1 MRFVFLKINLI
12 ISINICIYIFFFI
25 FLFTLFYSCAFG
37 MLFASLPVL
46 HFRLGFS
53 HFDHYFVVF
62 HFSQGLKNGK
72 KKLPKKKQQENS
84 DTHTRAKSHPHI
96 RTHTHARTRTHTH
109 TLKNAHAAEKKYE
122 QFFFI
127 FLVIFCIQ
135 ISWCVKF
142 IIYVYFKSGFRFLLH
157 YSWDFVQDGACKT
170 LRKIYDFLSEE
181 LALFSVSIVC
191 D

>member
-1 MRFVFLKINLI
+1 MY
-12 ISINICIYIFFFI
+12 IYIFFYFFI
-25 FLFTLFYSCAFG
+25 YSFLLLCVWHAFCIIARFTFSPWLLAFRSLFCCISFQPG
-37 MLFASLPVL
+37 IKE
-46 HFRLGFS
+46 R
-53 HFDHYFVVF
+53 
-62 HFSQGLKNGK
+62 QK
-72 KKLPKKKQQENS
+72 KVTQKKKQQENS

-127 FLVIFCIQ
+127 FLVIFCVQ

-142 IIYVYFKSGFRFLLH
+142 IIYVYFQSGFRFLLH